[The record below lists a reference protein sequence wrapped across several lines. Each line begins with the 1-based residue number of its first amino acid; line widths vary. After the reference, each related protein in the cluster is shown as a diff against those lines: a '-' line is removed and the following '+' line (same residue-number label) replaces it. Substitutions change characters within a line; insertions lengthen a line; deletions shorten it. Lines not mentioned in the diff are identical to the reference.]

1 MAIIPKV
8 SVLKIV
14 KIIGDDKETRPHFY
28 ILILIQREKT
38 PTELAG
44 KKQLERIQLS
54 QIFIDT
60 EMVLNTSDEEIPQT
74 ELAWIKG
81 ITQKVEEV

>member
-14 KIIGDDKETRPHFY
+14 KIIGDDKKTRPYFY

-44 KKQLERIQLS
+44 KNNWKGFNSPKYSLIQKW
-54 QIFIDT
+54 F
-60 EMVLNTSDEEIPQT
+60 
-74 ELAWIKG
+74 
-81 ITQKVEEV
+81 